1 MEAAEELR
9 ELRAL
14 VERAGGRRAVLLVA
28 EVAEGAPVA
37 STLASFARDLL
48 GDEAPPVPAPSP
60 GCPPRSRCR
69 SRGEGG
75 RRALSAGLLLVLCR
89 GGAARGRGNR
99 ARLREVVRDVRGRLP
114 PGSPPAAVVGVL
126 LPGGDGE
133 DAAVLDATL
142 RRHFPAP
149 GTVQGAR
156 YSPGSPAALRE
167 CRAAACRA
175 LRAALQHPAGTGGT
189 GHRVGIP
196 PGWVREPRG
205 LSLDLSLL
213 FADDQQDPQEVALT
227 SLGRAPGTIHVPVLP
242 GWCGAAGGGAAVC
255 LLSLSSQSPPLPGD
269 AGIHQGLPR
278 LPTASEVHARA
289 TPCPAPCCPGVPAAG
304 AHWALEKPFGN
315 GPWAR

>member
-1 MEAAEELR
+1 MGGRCIAAGRAPRSLGRLGRRLQRMEAAEELR

-48 GDEAPPVPAPSP
+48 GDEAPPVPAPTP
-60 GCPPRSRCR
+60 GCPSRSRCR

-205 LSLDLSLL
+205 ASHRGL
-213 FADDQQDPQEVALT
+213 FHP
-227 SLGRAPGTIHVPVLP
+227 
-242 GWCGAAGGGAAVC
+242 
-255 LLSLSSQSPPLPGD
+255 
-269 AGIHQGLPR
+269 
-278 LPTASEVHARA
+278 
-289 TPCPAPCCPGVPAAG
+289 
-304 AHWALEKPFGN
+304 
-315 GPWAR
+315 

>member
-48 GDEAPPVPAPSP
+48 GDEVPPVPAPTP
-60 GCPPRSRCR
+60 GCPSRSRSRCR

-75 RRALSAGLLLVLCR
+75 RRVLSAGLLLVLCR

-175 LRAALQHPAGTGGT
+175 LRAALQHPAEEEKE
-189 GHRVGIP
+189 
-196 PGWVREPRG
+196 RERWRLPAFLPCTSWSRRSRRKG
-205 LSLDLSLL
+205 QVSKD
-213 FADDQQDPQEVALT
+213 ANNVHEDDQQDPQEVALT
-227 SLGRAPGTIHVPVLP
+227 SLSPNGNYEE
-242 GWCGAAGGGAAVC
+242 AAGG
-255 LLSLSSQSPPLPGD
+255 
-269 AGIHQGLPR
+269 AG
-278 LPTASEVHARA
+278 T
-289 TPCPAPCCPGVPAAG
+289 
-304 AHWALEKPFGN
+304 
-315 GPWAR
+315 

>member
-48 GDEAPPVPAPSP
+48 GDEAPPAPGPTP
-60 GCPPRSRCR
+60 GCPSRSRCR
-69 SRGEGG
+69 SRGGG

-114 PGSPPAAVVGVL
+114 PGPPPAAVVGVL

-156 YSPGSPAALRE
+156 YSPGSPAALQE

-175 LRAALQHPAGTGGT
+175 LRAALQHPAGTGYG
-189 GHRVGIP
+189 VGIP

-205 LSLDLSLL
+205 ASHWGLFHPDGILSRGEVLLLNGIWPSAMGFAPLASGISPSLVGPEGIGFTLVGSEPSQWDL
-213 FADDQQDPQEVALT
+213 
-227 SLGRAPGTIHVPVLP
+227 
-242 GWCGAAGGGAAVC
+242 
-255 LLSLSSQSPPLPGD
+255 PLPGGNLSPGSWGKLGSTE
-269 AGIHQGLPR
+269 AALGWQGWGRWQL
-278 LPTASEVHARA
+278 
-289 TPCPAPCCPGVPAAG
+289 
-304 AHWALEKPFGN
+304 
-315 GPWAR
+315 